1 MTWRPARTRCMRGTS
16 APPRSCGKSR
26 SPPRERRGSSSSST
40 RAASAGCPTRTST
53 AKTIPRMPAT
63 SVIRVPRL
71 GLGAKIFVAATV
83 SVAAVLGVTLGLTSL
98 QANRTADAAIRR
110 ALAGVRRGVQA
121 FLSGRTA
128 TFAGMS
134 AVSAQVPQFR
144 ERLLRGSERGNVLD
158 QAEEYRQLLG
168 AAWVLVTDDHGIL
181 VARTDYPTETH
192 IDLSRGAL
200 VANALSGEPTNGAWL
215 DDRLRRLFEAVAVPL
230 RASANA
236 APQGVLI
243 AAYAVDDSLAQAIK
257 QATTTDVVFFALASL
272 DRPDIVGSTLPR
284 EEVEPAL
291 VADTAAIGAL
301 GGGGGGGGGRDSTGT
316 EFTADVGGERLIGLA
331 SPLRSAGGDVFGG
344 FITFRS
350 HDRELAAFRTLQRTI
365 GFAVVLGLLLAL
377 ASAYVLARQIA
388 GPIRRLA
395 LATRR
400 VQDGDYSVEI
410 DVAAGDEIGML
421 SQAFQSLVADLKE
434 KAKLVE
440 YMMATSGAAP
450 TEPVRSAR
458 PSSAPRDALRPG
470 TVFANRYEVKEV
482 LGMGG
487 MGVVY
492 RAFDRELRE
501 AVAIKTLRPEALTGD
516 GVALERFKQEIRL
529 ARKIAHRNVVRT
541 YDLGEANG
549 LYYLTM
555 EYVEGTS
562 LKQLIATRGP
572 LPVPVTLAIG
582 KQLCRALEVAH
593 EQGVI
598 HRDIKPQNLVVE
610 PSGVLKVMDF
620 GIARLANRTT
630 DPGLTKEGMSIGTPD
645 YMSPEQ
651 LSGMELDARSDL
663 YSAGVVLF
671 ECLTRRLPFEAATTY
686 ALIAKQLE
694 GAPPNPRTL
703 NPDVPEALAQVILK
717 AMAKEPADRFQTA
730 AEMHDALAAIG

>member
-26 SPPRERRGSSSSST
+26 SPPRERGGSSSSST
-40 RAASAGCPTRTST
+40 RVASAGCPTRTST

-181 VARTDYPTETH
+181 VARTDYPTETD
-192 IDLSRGAL
+192 IDLSRRAL
-200 VANALSGEPTNGAWL
+200 VANALPGEPTNGPGL
-215 DDRLRRLFEAVAVPL
+215 DDPLRPLLQAVAV
-230 RASANA
+230 
-236 APQGVLI
+236 
-243 AAYAVDDSLAQAIK
+243 
-257 QATTTDVVFFALASL
+257 
-272 DRPDIVGSTLPR
+272 
-284 EEVEPAL
+284 
-291 VADTAAIGAL
+291 
-301 GGGGGGGGGRDSTGT
+301 
-316 EFTADVGGERLIGLA
+316 
-331 SPLRSAGGDVFGG
+331 PLRSAGGDVFGG

-350 HDRELAAFRTLQRTI
+350 HDRELAAFRGLQRTI

-395 LATRR
+395 LATRQ
-400 VQDGDYSVEI
+400 VQDGDYSIAIE
-410 DVAAGDEIGML
+410 ARSGDEIGML
-421 SQAFQSLVADLKE
+421 SQAFQQLVADLKE
-434 KAKLVE
+434 KADLVE
-440 YMMATSGAAP
+440 YMTSVSRAAP
-450 TEPVRSAR
+450 TEQLAPPSPR
-458 PSSAPRDALRPG
+458 PSVASRVDVLRPG
-470 TVFANRYEVKEV
+470 TLFASRYEVKE
-482 LGMGG
+482 LLCTGG
-487 MGVVY
+487 MDVVY
-492 RAFDRELRE
+492 RAFDRELQE
-501 AVAIKTLRPEALTGD
+501 PVAIKTLRPEALAGD

-529 ARKIAHRNVVRT
+529 ARRIAHRNVVRT
-541 YDLGEANG
+541 YDLGEVNG

-562 LKQLIATRGP
+562 LKQLIGTRGR
-572 LPVPVTLAIG
+572 LPVPVVLTIG

-598 HRDIKPQNLVVE
+598 HRDIKPQNIVVD
-610 PSGVLKVMDF
+610 PTGFLKVMDF
-620 GIARLANRTT
+620 GIARLATPAT
-630 DPGLTKEGMSIGTPD
+630 GKGLTQEGMSIGTPD

-651 LSGMELDARSDL
+651 LSGLELDARSDL

-671 ECLTRRLPFEAATTY
+671 ECLTARVPFEAASVY
-686 ALIAKQLE
+686 ALIAKHLE
-694 GAPPNPRTL
+694 QSPPDPRTL
-703 NPDVPEALAQVILK
+703 NAEISEALANVIMK
-717 AMAKEPADRFQTA
+717 AMAKEPADRYQSA
-730 AEMHDALAAIG
+730 AQMHDALAAMG

>member
-181 VARTDYPTETH
+181 VARTDYPTETD

-450 TEPVRSAR
+450 TEQLKSTR
-458 PSSAPRDALRPG
+458 PSIGAATGSGLRPG
-470 TVFANRYEVKEV
+470 TLFANRYEVKEV

-492 RAFDRELRE
+492 RAFDRELQE
-501 AVAIKTLRPEALTGD
+501 AVAIKALRPEALVGS

-529 ARKIAHRNVVRT
+529 ARKITHRNVVRT
-541 YDLGEANG
+541 YDLGEVNG
-549 LYYLTM
+549 MYYLTM
-555 EYVEGTS
+555 EYVEGTA
-562 LKQLIATRGP
+562 LKQLISTRGP
-572 LPVPVTLAIG
+572 LPVSVTLTIG

-593 EQGVI
+593 EEGVI
-598 HRDIKPQNLVVE
+598 HRDIKPQNMVVE

-620 GIARLANRTT
+620 GIARLANRSK
-630 DPGLTKEGMSIGTPD
+630 DEGLTKDGMSIGTPD
-645 YMSPEQ
+645 YMSPE
-651 LSGMELDARSDL
+651 RS
-663 YSAGVVLF
+663 
-671 ECLTRRLPFEAATTY
+671 
-686 ALIAKQLE
+686 
-694 GAPPNPRTL
+694 
-703 NPDVPEALAQVILK
+703 
-717 AMAKEPADRFQTA
+717 
-730 AEMHDALAAIG
+730 